1 MIADQCHHPLVKDL
15 AWLVEGHYIQHDFD
29 LQPYWVEGVNE
40 RLLWLDRNPESLVA
54 VLEECKSHFLGSY
67 FETLFSFAIRQL
79 SVLTIHL
86 EHFQIESE
94 GKTLG
99 EVDMLVETPDGELH
113 QFEIAIKFYLERP
126 DLFPHEWIGPNKND
140 SLLKKVTRAR
150 DHQLVVLHTKEGQF
164 AIEQIANGRQVHAHL
179 LVFGRL
185 YSALKSPQDVDVWVQ
200 QVDRGG
206 WLRVSDVSLLM
217 TYFSCFSI
225 LEKPHWLA
233 LPNISNNFPSN
244 SLQSAYNLVG
254 DFLLDDRPKHVH
266 IWQASNSAN
275 KVKDLDG
282 DTQRVHRSVFI
293 VPDSW

>member
-1 MIADQCHHPLVKDL
+1 MIADQCRHPLVKDL
-15 AWLVEGHYIQHDFD
+15 AWLVEGHYIQRDFD

-40 RLLWLDRNPESLVA
+40 RLLWLDQNPEALVA
-54 VLEECKSHFLGSY
+54 ALEECKSHFLGSY

-126 DLFPHEWIGPNKND
+126 DLFPHDWIGPNKND

-150 DHQLVVLHTKEGQF
+150 DHQLVVLQTKEGQF

-185 YSALKSPQDVDVWVQ
+185 YSALQSPQDVDVWLQ
-200 QVDRGG
+200 QVDCGG
-206 WLRVSDVSLLM
+206 WLRVSEVSLLM
-217 TYFSCFSI
+217 PYFSDFSI

-233 LPNISNNFPSN
+233 FPIFSNNFSSN
-244 SLQSAYNLVG
+244 SLESAYNLVG
-254 DFLLDDRPKHVH
+254 DFLLDDRPKHAY
-266 IWQASNSAN
+266 IWQALKRAN
-275 KVKDLDG
+275 KVKDLD
-282 DTQRVHRSVFI
+282 DDRQRLHRCVFI